1 MFSSGFAVVFAFVVA
16 GRGRVRYAQV
26 DNSHPVGAKD
36 ESVTG
41 CTCFVERLVPLLLE
55 EPFACPEDMMERLR
69 WVTVLRR
76 SYSILLVSEFFVL
89 PRTYVNACMW
99 RWMEVGGSIVKIV
112 DAVSTRAFRIGGFY
126 FNIPQSTV

>member
-1 MFSSGFAVVFAFVVA
+1 MGGNKKQKRDEEVVFAFVVA

-26 DNSHPVGAKD
+26 DDSHPVGAKD

-55 EPFACPEDMMERLR
+55 EPFACPESMMERLR

-76 SYSILLVSEFFVL
+76 SYLSCWCLRFLFFL
-89 PRTYVNACMW
+89 ELMSMHACRDGW
-99 RWMEVGGSIVKIV
+99 RLEVGSIVKIV
-112 DAVSTRAFRIGGFY
+112 DAV
-126 FNIPQSTV
+126 